1 MYILRYIAENWTWK
15 IGSFLPRGFL
25 LGFALSTLLLEHH
38 TVAATVANSPIEPQM
53 TDPAPAAKSYEE
65 FDIDAQ
71 TALYKQTLS
80 AINKGHKSNTR
91 IGLQKLKDHP
101 LYPYL
106 LGSELRRRL
115 RQLPFQDVDQFLS
128 DNNNTVAGRQLH
140 QRWLFTLAQQKQ
152 WKDFNRYYDPRIAGD
167 KLKCLRLEALHATG
181 FDQLAL
187 EQTSDHWL
195 NKKSMPDACD
205 PVFKRWENAGK
216 KTDGLVWDRIQ
227 LALNANNKLL
237 ARYLTKKSSAQ
248 LKPFAR
254 RLVDVHNN
262 PRRLKKRSDFSD
274 NSSYTVDIITHGL
287 KRLAARDNVL
297 ADTLWASYRGSHRFS
312 DRQLSSIRN
321 KIARQIIASGDDKAL
336 DWLIVNDPNADDS
349 YLLEW
354 RIRLALKQQKWA
366 QARLWISMLPPKL
379 ESSPRWRY
387 WLARCYQQQ
396 DEYSAPA
403 RNLLRQLAAE
413 RNYYGFLSADLID
426 LNYDFNH
433 FTATTTID
441 KNKISNNG
449 AIRRAYAFYIQNNF
463 LAARREWFSA
473 IENFDRQQLI
483 AATEIVHQWGWH
495 QQAIMTTI
503 KADAWNDL
511 DIRFPLAFESSMI
524 SSASSATIEPEWL
537 YAIARQESSFAS
549 DAYSSAGARGLLQL
563 TPRTARQVAKKIGL
577 KFATNDLYLAETNI
591 TLGSSYLK
599 QLLQDFQGNHI
610 LATAA
615 YNAGPYR
622 VKRWLNRQN
631 NALPYDIWIETL
643 PYHETRNYVQ
653 NVLAFSVIYGY
664 RLGFDSS
671 IINNTGLMIGE
682 RK

>member
-1 MYILRYIAENWTWK
+1 MYRLQYIKENRIGK
-15 IGSFLPRGFL
+15 IGSFLPRSFV
-25 LGFALSTLLLEHH
+25 LGFVVSTLFLGHQAA
-38 TVAATVANSPIEPQM
+38 AATMVSNAILPQV
-53 TDPAPAAKSYEE
+53 TRHAPAAETYEE
-65 FDIDAQ
+65 FDISAQ

-91 IGLQKLKDHP
+91 TGLQKLKDHP
-101 LYPYL
+101 LHPYL
-106 LGSELRRRL
+106 LGRELSRRL

-128 DNNNTVAGRQLH
+128 DNINTVAGKQLH
-140 QRWLFTLAQQKQ
+140 QKWLLVLAQKKQ
-152 WKDFNRYYDPRIAGD
+152 WKDFNRYYDARIAGNE
-167 KLKCLRLEALHATG
+167 LKCLRLEALNATG
-181 FDQLAL
+181 FTQLAL
-187 EQTSDHWL
+187 DQTSTQWL

-205 PVFKRWENAGK
+205 SVFKRWENAGM
-216 KTDGLVWDRIQ
+216 KTDNLVWDRIQ
-227 LALNANNKLL
+227 LALNAKNKLL
-237 ARYLTKKSSAQ
+237 ARYLTKRSSAV

-254 RLVDVHNN
+254 RLIDVHNN
-262 PRRLKKRSDFSD
+262 PLRLKKRSDFSD
-274 NSSYTVDIITHGL
+274 DSLYTVDIITHGL
-287 KRLAARDNVL
+287 KRLAARNNLL
-297 ADTLWASYRGSHRFS
+297 ADTLWLGYRGSHQFS
-312 DRQLSSIRN
+312 DQQLSSIRN
-321 KIARQIIASGDDKAL
+321 KIARQVIASGHDNAL
-336 DWLIVNDPNADDS
+336 DWLISNDPNADDS

-354 RIRLALKQQKWA
+354 RIRLALKKQKWS
-366 QARLWISMLPPKL
+366 QARLWISMLPPEL
-379 ESSPRWRY
+379 ENSPRWRY

-396 DEYSAPA
+396 NDDSAPA
-403 RNLLRQLAAE
+403 RHLLEQLATE

-426 LNYDFNH
+426 LSYDFNH
-433 FTATTTID
+433 FTATTTTD
-441 KNKISNNG
+441 KNTISNNG
-449 AIRRAYAFYIQNNF
+449 AIRRAYAFYIQNNL

-524 SSASSATIEPEWL
+524 SSASSATIKPEWL
-537 YAIARQESSFAS
+537 YAIARQESSFAI

-563 TPRTARQVAKKIGL
+563 MPRTARQIAKKMGL
-577 KFATNDLYLAETNI
+577 KFAANDLYLAEKNI

-599 QLLQDFQGNHI
+599 QLLHDFQGNHV

-615 YNAGPYR
+615 YNAGPHR

-671 IINNTGLMIGE
+671 IINNVGLMIGE